1 VVKPSSISRR
11 SFLAAA
17 TGAAAWVH
25 AIEAAAR
32 SMQPLRDGRLI
43 GTVPLGRLD
52 RRPAPPFHVL
62 LDSGLDARQFTD
74 LSSLDDSTLIT
85 PNDRFF
91 IRTSA
96 PSRTSAEKWTM
107 AFVAGDV
114 AGELPLSTLTPSVRP
129 MGTHLIECAG
139 NSDPAN
145 FGLMSVAQWDG
156 VPVITAIEPLARRA
170 RRVQITGIDDTA
182 TRSRSSQPGASWIF
196 SREDLERTGA
206 FFATRMN
213 GAPLPENHG
222 GPIRLVV
229 PGWYGCTCIKWVS
242 RIDFV
247 VDEAPATTQMI
258 EFARRTHQD
267 GLPKL
272 AGDYE
277 APAIELAAMPIRVE
291 QWSTANGTVYRVI
304 GIVWG
309 GEKPTNALTI
319 RFKHNEPFV
328 PVSDCPMPSSTTT
341 WSLWSHEWRPREP
354 GRYRIVLRPA
364 DASVKARR
372 LDMFFYARDV
382 DIAAT

>member
-1 VVKPSSISRR
+1 MQFVD
-11 SFLAAA
+11 
-17 TGAAAWVH
+17 
-25 AIEAAAR
+25 AAAR
-32 SMQPLRDGRLI
+32 SLQPVRDGRLI
-43 GTVPLGRLD
+43 GTVPLGRFD

-62 LDSGLDARQFTD
+62 LGSGLDARQFTD
-74 LSSLDDSTLIT
+74 LSGLDGGGPIT

-96 PSRTSAEKWTM
+96 PPRTTAETWSLPSA
-107 AFVAGDV
+107 
-114 AGELPLSTLTPSVRP
+114 LTPRP

-156 VPVITAIEPLARRA
+156 VPAIAAIEPLLAKGTG
-170 RRVQITGIDDTA
+170 RVRITGVDDTA

-196 SREDLERTGA
+196 SREELERTGA

-213 GAPLPENHG
+213 GAPLPDHHG

-229 PGWYGCTCIKWVS
+229 PGWYGCSSIKWVS
-242 RIDFV
+242 R
-247 VDEAPATTQMI
+247 VDTVPDDEPATTQMI

-272 AGDYE
+272 AREYA
-277 APAIELAAMPIRVE
+277 APAIELAAMPVRVE
-291 QWSTANGTVYRVI
+291 QWSTTGGTVYRVI

-319 RFKHNEPFV
+319 RFKHNEPYV
-328 PVSDCPMPSSTTT
+328 PVSDCPMPASTTT
-341 WSLWSHEWRPREP
+341 WSLWSHEWRPKEP

-364 DASVKARR
+364 EPAVKARR

-382 DIAAT
+382 EIS